1 MSDKSPSLP
10 ACGQCGKPSVVQM
23 NGIGL
28 CVDCW
33 HKVEVTK
40 TLAMRMSAIGMNY
53 AMDQMDEI
61 SGLPGTGAR
70 IQVPEIPKGP
80 IILHN
85 IKVDNS
91 VVGAIN
97 TGDVQAIDVNLTYL
111 ERAGNDK
118 ARDAFKVLTEAILTE
133 TSITDTERHELLEQ
147 VTFLSEQSVAA
158 AKDRKPG
165 LIKATLA
172 SLTQTATTVTSV
184 AAAWQIA
191 WPILKSLFGL

>member
-1 MSDKSPSLP
+1 
-10 ACGQCGKPSVVQM
+10 M